1 MYTRKWLSMS
11 SQFYLIP
18 NYESAAKSK
27 QNKKFKNSD
36 QAANLP
42 ENAIRKLEFLY
53 NLKKAVAS
61 RHCYHEMR
69 RKGKNLIKLS

>member
-1 MYTRKWLSMS
+1 MS

-53 NLKKAVAS
+53 NLKKLSQAAIVI
-61 RHCYHEMR
+61 MR
-69 RKGKNLIKLS
+69 WEEKEKNLTKLS

>member
-1 MYTRKWLSMS
+1 MS

-36 QAANLP
+36 QSANLP

-53 NLKKAVAS
+53 NLKKLSQAAIVI
-61 RHCYHEMR
+61 MR
-69 RKGKNLIKLS
+69 WEEKEKNLIKLS